1 LLCEIVVQTEEKGV
15 TYQRC
20 MQFCFKEQ
28 IGCNLKVYVDNIMI
42 NSQKSG
48 NLISNLEETLNN
60 LWQFNIKL
68 KMEKCTFGVP
78 RGNLLG
84 YIITERGIEA
94 NPNKISA
101 ITEMGPVRNVKD
113 IQRLKGVPHSP

>member
-1 LLCEIVVQTEEKGV
+1 
-15 TYQRC
+15 

-28 IGCNLKVYVDNIMI
+28 IGWNLKVYVDNIMI

-78 RGNLLG
+78 RGKLLG

-113 IQRLKGVPHSP
+113 IQRLNGVPHSP

>member
-1 LLCEIVVQTEEKGV
+1 
-15 TYQRC
+15 

-28 IGCNLKVYVDNIMI
+28 IGCNLNFYVDNIMI
-42 NSQKSG
+42 NSRKSG

-78 RGNLLG
+78 RGKFLG

>member
-1 LLCEIVVQTEEKGV
+1 
-15 TYQRC
+15 

-78 RGNLLG
+78 RGKLLG
-84 YIITERGIEA
+84 YIIIERGIEA